1 MAVYFCLDDL
11 LSRLKTDGNGDI
23 HTDMFIPVQTAPPA
37 CGGYREDA
45 LALSSQ
51 PRLLDMNDPQGAYQ
65 LALLIEDVPLYQ
77 INLELL
83 VDRILAERHGNKLVE
98 QAVLRAFDG
107 QPIPHT
113 MHHADPDGTAG
124 DPADPLTGSLQHP
137 MLGHLDKTTLAK
149 IYLNFMRAL
158 PHGHADFA
166 FERYVLGHHP
176 EPFRERFSGYVFGEK
191 GEIRADILLGFSTR
205 NDYDPR
211 RPLED
216 YVESGHNKALR
227 MQITEPKE
235 MIWAWLEA
243 DHYQMR
249 RCRDIDRLL
258 MLRGLPRTPNWV
270 RTDVFNCL
278 EKEAIKQVLAARL
291 IAADPQLSLLPR
303 QPQIRK
309 TIEMNAQNQ
318 VDDSLQQLLSQTLT
332 QGTQYSGAAEIFF
345 DRARLR
351 FREAQSL

>member
-1 MAVYFCLDDL
+1 MVAYFCLDDL
-11 LSRLKTDGNGDI
+11 LQRLVPGENGAALTDV
-23 HTDMFIPVQTAPPA
+23 FVPVQTTPPA

-45 LALSSQ
+45 LELGSQ

-65 LALLIEDVPLYQ
+65 LALLTEEVPLYQ

-83 VDRILAERHGNKLVE
+83 VDQILSERHGNRLVD
-98 QAVLRAFDG
+98 QAITRAFEG

-113 MHHADPDGTAG
+113 MPDGEPDNPETLA
-124 DPADPLTGSLQHP
+124 GSLRHP
-137 MLGHLDKTTLAK
+137 MLGHLDKVTLAK

-158 PHGHADFA
+158 PHGHEDYS
-166 FERYVLGHHP
+166 FERHILGHHP
-176 EPFRERFSGYVFGEK
+176 EPFTTRFSGYIFGDHGK
-191 GEIRADILLGFSTR
+191 IRADLLLGFSTR
-205 NDYDPR
+205 SDYDPR

-216 YVESGHNKALR
+216 YVERGRLLATK
-227 MQITEPKE
+227 MQITEPRE

-249 RCRDIDRLL
+249 RCHDIDRLL
-258 MLRGLPRTPNWV
+258 MISGLPRTPNWV

-278 EKEAIKQVLAARL
+278 EKEAVKQVLAARL
-291 IAADPQLSLLPR
+291 MTLDPKLSLLPR

-318 VDDSLQQLLSQTLT
+318 IDDALQQLLSQTLT
-332 QGTQYSGAAEIFF
+332 QGTQYSGAAERFY

-351 FREAQSL
+351 FREAQSF

>member
-1 MAVYFCLDDL
+1 MTAYFCLDDL
-11 LSRLKTDGNGDI
+11 LERLITDDI
-23 HTDMFIPVQTAPPA
+23 GEARTDIFIPVQTAPPA

-45 LALSSQ
+45 LTLSSQ

-65 LALLIEDVPLYQ
+65 LALLIEEVPLYQ

-83 VDRILAERHGNKLVE
+83 VDRILSERHGNRLVE
-98 QAVLRAFDG
+98 QAVIRAFEG

-113 MHHADPDGTAG
+113 MAG
-124 DPADPLTGSLQHP
+124 DEDGNPETLAGSLRHP
-137 MLGHLDKTTLAK
+137 MLGHLDRVTLAK

-158 PHGHADFA
+158 PHGHEDFA
-166 FERYVLGHHP
+166 FERHILGHHP
-176 EPFRERFSGYVFGEK
+176 DPFRERFSGYVFGEQGK
-191 GEIRADILLGFSTR
+191 IRADILLGFSTR

-216 YVESGHNKALR
+216 YVERGRQLATR
-227 MQITEPKE
+227 MQITEPRE
-235 MIWAWLEA
+235 MVWAWLEA

-249 RCRDIDRLL
+249 RCHDIDRLL
-258 MLRGLPRTPNWV
+258 VIRGLPRTPNWV

-278 EKEAIKQVLAARL
+278 EKEAVKQVLAARL
-291 IAADPQLSLLPR
+291 IAADPKLSLLPR

-318 VDDSLQQLLSQTLT
+318 VDDALQQLLSQTLT
-332 QGTQYSGAAEIFF
+332 QGTQYSGAAERFF
-345 DRARLR
+345 DRARMR
-351 FREAQSL
+351 FREAQSF